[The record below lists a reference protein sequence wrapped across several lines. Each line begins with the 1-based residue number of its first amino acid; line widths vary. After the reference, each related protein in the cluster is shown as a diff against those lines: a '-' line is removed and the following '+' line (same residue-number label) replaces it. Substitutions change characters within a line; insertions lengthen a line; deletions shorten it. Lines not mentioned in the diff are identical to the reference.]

1 MDKLV
6 KIGKIAKPHG
16 VRGTLKV
23 LPLTDDKT
31 RYNKLKKIYIQ
42 TRHGIKEFDILAV
55 RYQDKFVLLDLV
67 GIETMTEAEG
77 YIGNYIA
84 IEKKDRMPLDENTYY
99 IEDLIGLNIYEE
111 ETYLGKLTDV
121 MQPGSNDV
129 YIITLED
136 GKELLLPAIKSVILE
151 VDIDLGLM
159 KVNVPEGLR

>member
-1 MDKLV
+1 MDKWV

-31 RYNKLKKIYIQ
+31 RYNKLKKVYIQ
-42 TRHGIKEFDILAV
+42 THHGIKEFDILAV

-77 YIGNYIA
+77 YIGNYLVID
-84 IEKKDRMPLDENTYY
+84 KKDRMPLHENTYY
-99 IEDLIGLNIYEE
+99 IEDLIGLDVYEKDV
-111 ETYLGKLTDV
+111 YLGKLTDV

-129 YIITLED
+129 YSITLED

-151 VDIDLGLM
+151 VNIDLGLM

>member
-1 MDKLV
+1 M
-6 KIGKIAKPHG
+6 
-16 VRGTLKV
+16 
-23 LPLTDDKT
+23 
-31 RYNKLKKIYIQ
+31 
-42 TRHGIKEFDILAV
+42 
-55 RYQDKFVLLDLV
+55 LLDLV

>member
-1 MDKLV
+1 MDKWV

-31 RYNKLKKIYIQ
+31 RYNKLKKVYIQ

-67 GIETMTEAEG
+67 GIETMTEAED
-77 YIGNYIA
+77 YIGNYLVID
-84 IEKKDRMPLDENTYY
+84 KKDRMPLHENTYY
-99 IEDLIGLNIYEE
+99 IEDLIGLDVYEKDV
-111 ETYLGKLTDV
+111 YLGKLTDV

-129 YIITLED
+129 YSITLED

-151 VDIDLGLM
+151 VNIDLGLM

>member
-1 MDKLV
+1 MDKWV

-77 YIGNYIA
+77 YIGNYLVID
-84 IEKKDRMPLDENTYY
+84 KKDRMPLHENTYY
-99 IEDLIGLNIYEE
+99 IEDLIGLDVYEKDV
-111 ETYLGKLTDV
+111 YLGKLTDV

-129 YIITLED
+129 YSITLED

-151 VDIDLGLM
+151 VNIDLGLM

>member
-31 RYNKLKKIYIQ
+31 RYNKLRKTYIQ

-84 IEKKDRMPLDENTYY
+84 IEKKDRMPLDKNTYY
-99 IEDLIGLNIYEE
+99 IEDLIGLNVYEE

>member
-31 RYNKLKKIYIQ
+31 RYNKLRKIYIQ

-99 IEDLIGLNIYEE
+99 IEDLIGLNVYEKD
-111 ETYLGKLTDV
+111 TYLGKLTDV

-136 GKELLLPAIKSVILE
+136 GKEILLPAIKSVILE
-151 VDIDLGLM
+151 VNIELGLM

>member
-67 GIETMTEAEG
+67 GIETMTEAQG

-99 IEDLIGLNIYEE
+99 IEDLIGLNVYEE

>member
-31 RYNKLKKIYIQ
+31 RYNKLRKIYIQ

-99 IEDLIGLNIYEE
+99 IEDLIGLNVYEE

>member
-99 IEDLIGLNIYEE
+99 IEDLIGLNVYEE
-111 ETYLGKLTDV
+111 ETYLGKLIDV

>member
-99 IEDLIGLNIYEE
+99 IEDLIGLNVYEE

-136 GKELLLPAIKSVILE
+136 SKELLLPAIKSVILE

>member
-42 TRHGIKEFDILAV
+42 TRHGIKKFDILTV

-67 GIETMTEAEG
+67 DIETMTEAES

-84 IEKKDRMPLDENTYY
+84 IDKKDRMPLHENTYY
-99 IEDLIGLNIYEE
+99 IEDLIGLNVYEKD
-111 ETYLGKLTDV
+111 TYLGKLTDV
-121 MQPGSNDV
+121 MQLGSNDV

>member
-1 MDKLV
+1 MDKWV

-31 RYNKLKKIYIQ
+31 RYNKLKKVYIQ

-77 YIGNYIA
+77 YIGNYLVID
-84 IEKKDRMPLDENTYY
+84 KKDRMPLHENTYY
-99 IEDLIGLNIYEE
+99 IEDLIGLDVYEKDV
-111 ETYLGKLTDV
+111 YLGKLTDV

-129 YIITLED
+129 YSITLED

-151 VDIDLGLM
+151 VNIDLGLM

>member
-99 IEDLIGLNIYEE
+99 IEDLIGLNVYEE

-136 GKELLLPAIKSVILE
+136 GKELLLPAIKSAILE

>member
-1 MDKLV
+1 MDKWV

-31 RYNKLKKIYIQ
+31 RYNKLKKVYIQ

-67 GIETMTEAEG
+67 GIETMTEAED
-77 YIGNYIA
+77 YIGNYLVID
-84 IEKKDRMPLDENTYY
+84 KKDRMPLHENTYY
-99 IEDLIGLNIYEE
+99 IEDLIGLDVYEKDV
-111 ETYLGKLTDV
+111 YLGKLTDV

-129 YIITLED
+129 YIIMLED

-151 VDIDLGLM
+151 VNIDLGLM

>member
-31 RYNKLKKIYIQ
+31 RYNKLRKIYIQ

>member
-31 RYNKLKKIYIQ
+31 RYNKLRKIYIQ

-99 IEDLIGLNIYEE
+99 IEDLIGLNVYEE
-111 ETYLGKLTDV
+111 ETYLGKLIDV

>member
-31 RYNKLKKIYIQ
+31 RYNKLRKTYIQ

-99 IEDLIGLNIYEE
+99 IEDLIGLNVYEE
-111 ETYLGKLTDV
+111 ETYLGKLIDV

>member
-99 IEDLIGLNIYEE
+99 IEDLIGLNVYEE

>member
-6 KIGKIAKPHG
+6 KIGKIARPHG

-67 GIETMTEAEG
+67 GIETMTEAES
-77 YIGNYIA
+77 YIGNYIV
-84 IEKKDRMPLDENTYY
+84 IDKKDRMPLHENTYY
-99 IEDLIGLNIYEE
+99 IEDLIGLNVYEKD
-111 ETYLGKLTDV
+111 TYLGKLTDV

-136 GKELLLPAIKSVILE
+136 GKEILLPAIKSVILE
-151 VDIDLGLM
+151 VNIELGLM

>member
-42 TRHGIKEFDILAV
+42 TRHGIKEFDILTV

-67 GIETMTEAEG
+67 DIETMTEAES

-84 IEKKDRMPLDENTYY
+84 IDKKDRMPLHENTYY
-99 IEDLIGLNIYEE
+99 IEDLIGLNVYEKD
-111 ETYLGKLTDV
+111 TYLGKLTDV

>member
-55 RYQDKFVLLDLV
+55 RYKDKFVLLDLV

-99 IEDLIGLNIYEE
+99 IEDLIGLNVYEE

-136 GKELLLPAIKSVILE
+136 GKELLLPAIKSAILE